1 MAQEFLTTFSDELS
15 GVTLQPAETGGE
27 FIISVDDVV
36 LFDRK
41 QFGGFAGI
49 SELKQLV
56 RDKVSPEKS
65 LGHSDKK

>member
-49 SELKQLV
+49 SELKQMV